1 MNRDPKAWT
10 RLGQLIRDARVQ
22 RNLSRE
28 ELAERAG
35 VADRSVY
42 SAEVG
47 YGTKPPMR
55 MSPPPTLVKIVA
67 ALGWEPSCIP
77 TVLDGGNPI
86 PVGQPAPEARPIE
99 PATPGEDQIF
109 TESWAQDIWKLDL
122 PVEERVAAIRAL
134 MDEQQ
139 ERRTAEL
146 DRAIDTEKRRRS
158 AG

>member
-99 PATPGEDQIF
+99 PARNQASLWEWTSAF
-109 TESWAQDIWKLDL
+109 RWKTRSRCW
-122 PVEERVAAIRAL
+122 RVPSRAA
-134 MDEQQ
+134 
-139 ERRTAEL
+139 
-146 DRAIDTEKRRRS
+146 S
-158 AG
+158 